1 MSTDLSKLVEACRT
15 ALMANQHPTVR
26 VAAAVS
32 TTDGRIHT
40 GLQVRST
47 TCGHCSVCAEPV
59 AIGTALA
66 DGVSGFDACV
76 ALRLRDAPEVLSPC
90 GACREILRDHG
101 FSRVIVAQTDAGF
114 VTATP
119 DELLPWS

>member
-1 MSTDLSKLVEACRT
+1 MSADLSELVDACRT
-15 ALMANQHPTVR
+15 ALTANRHPTVR

-40 GLQVRST
+40 GLQIRST

-66 DGVSGFDACV
+66 VGGFGFDTCV
-76 ALRLRDAPEVLSPC
+76 ALRLGGTPEILSPC

-101 FSRVIVAQTDAGF
+101 FGRVVVARTEAGF

>member
-1 MSTDLSKLVEACRT
+1 MSAGLSELVDACHT
-15 ALMANQHPTVR
+15 ALMTNQCSTVR

-47 TCGHCSVCAEPV
+47 TCGHCSACAEPV
-59 AIGTALA
+59 AIGTALMA
-66 DGVSGFDACV
+66 GGSSFDACV
-76 ALRLRDAPEVLSPC
+76 ALRMGATAEILSPC

-101 FSRVIVAQTDAGF
+101 FGRVVVARTGEGF